1 MILEDEHA
9 QLIDQP
15 LIVLFQLLLQGEFQ
29 LRNVFKLM
37 LAEMVALFRLDSLF
51 GHIEGT
57 RTFRSCKLH
66 FWNVP
71 HLSSEIDTSLIILNI
86 HLI

>member
-29 LRNVFKLM
+29 LRNVLKLM
-37 LAEMVALFRLDSLF
+37 LAETVASLRLDSLL
-51 GHIEGT
+51 GHIEST
-57 RTFRSCKLH
+57 RTLESC
-66 FWNVP
+66 
-71 HLSSEIDTSLIILNI
+71 
-86 HLI
+86 